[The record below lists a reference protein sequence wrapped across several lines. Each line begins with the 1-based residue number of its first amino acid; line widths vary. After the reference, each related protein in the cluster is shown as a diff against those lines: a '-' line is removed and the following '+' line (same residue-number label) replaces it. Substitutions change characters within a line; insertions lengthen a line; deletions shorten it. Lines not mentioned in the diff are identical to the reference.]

1 MKHNIS
7 LSLIFIVLSFY
18 SAFGQTYNWGSITD
32 SSKHIAGA
40 NLGWE
45 YTAIAGV
52 NYSYKLPLK
61 MPVFIQT
68 GFSIPFGKNVVDDF
82 KANIGLGGQIYEN
95 KNFHSILTL
104 NTIYKRYTNE
114 LVTLNQVGLDIKTL
128 NGFYKPKWFV
138 ATEIGLELG
147 LSTHFK
153 HSETY
158 KQNIYANVQ
167 DGWYKPISA
176 GIMNFGVQSGYSFR
190 QSDLIFRIGYFK
202 SITSNVNALIPYYVT
217 LGYNLKIK

>member
-1 MKHNIS
+1 MKHKIY
-7 LSLIFIVLSFY
+7 LSLLFFFLSFHF
-18 SAFGQTYNWGSITD
+18 AIGQTYNWGTLND
-32 SSKHIAGA
+32 STKHIAGA
-40 NLGWE
+40 NFGWE
-45 YTAIAGV
+45 YAAIAGV
-52 NYSYKLPLK
+52 NYSYRLPIK
-61 MPVFIQT
+61 IPVFLQS
-68 GFSIPFGKNVVDDF
+68 GLSFPFGKKFLDDF
-82 KANIGLGGQIYEN
+82 KANIGLGGQVYEN
-95 KNFHSILTL
+95 KNFHSLLTL

-114 LVTLNQVGLDIKTL
+114 LVTLNQVGLDIKTI
-128 NGFYKPKWFV
+128 NGFYKPNWFV
-138 ATEIGLELG
+138 ATEIGLDLG
-147 LSTHFK
+147 LSTHFR

-158 KQNIYANVQ
+158 KQNIYADVQ

>member
-1 MKHNIS
+1 MKYKIY
-7 LSLIFIVLSFY
+7 LGLLFVVLSFN
-18 SAFGQTYNWGSITD
+18 SAIGQIYNWGSITD

-40 NLGWE
+40 TLGWE
-45 YTAIAGV
+45 YAAIAGV
-52 NYSYKLPLK
+52 NYGYKLPVK
-61 MPVFIQT
+61 IPVFVQT
-68 GFSIPFGKNVVDDF
+68 SFSVPFGKNVIDEF
-82 KANIGLGGQIYEN
+82 KSNVGLVGQLYS
-95 KNFHSILTL
+95 KKKFSSILSL
-104 NTIYKRYTNE
+104 NTVYKRYANE

-158 KQNIYANVQ
+158 KQNIYADVQ

-176 GIMNFGVQSGYSFR
+176 GIMNFGVQGGYSFR
-190 QSDLIFRIGYFK
+190 KSDLIFRIGYYK